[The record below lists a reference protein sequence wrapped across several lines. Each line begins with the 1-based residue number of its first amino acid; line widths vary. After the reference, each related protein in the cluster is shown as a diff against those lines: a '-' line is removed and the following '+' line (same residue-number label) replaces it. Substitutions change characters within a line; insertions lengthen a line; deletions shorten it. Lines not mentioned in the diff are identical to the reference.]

1 MTESA
6 DGAKPEVRGGVP
18 LPKVTSDAA
27 SELFS
32 PDPVESSD
40 AVALP
45 PDGDPHASTMV
56 GPVASRTVPETPRHA
71 RRSRPK
77 AGFIAAAVA
86 ALVATPVVVLAT
98 LGGGDDRHGST
109 AQNRPSGAANPGVPA
124 PGGSSVVPSPPA
136 TPTPGGTS
144 GTQTA
149 TPDKPAKQSDTGSSG
164 GGNTTGDGTAGG
176 GTSSGGTSSG
186 GNAGGGTSGG
196 ATSAPAGPPAGGW
209 AGGAG
214 RPGGLGGGRRG
225 GGPRGPG
232 MGGGFR

>member
-1 MTESA
+1 MTEST

-32 PDPVESSD
+32 PDPAESSD
-40 AVALP
+40 AVAVP

-56 GPVASRTVPETPRHA
+56 GPVASRSMPEAPRHA

-77 AGFIAAAVA
+77 AGFVAAAGA
-86 ALVATPVVVLAT
+86 ALVAIPLVVLAT
-98 LGGGDDRHGST
+98 LGGGDDPHGSS
-109 AQNRPSGAANPGVPA
+109 AQNPPSGAAGPGVPA
-124 PGGSSVVPSPPA
+124 PGGPGASLSA
-136 TPTPGGTS
+136 TPTPGDTS
-144 GTQTA
+144 GTQA
-149 TPDKPAKQSDTGSSG
+149 AAPDKPAKQPNAGSSG
-164 GGNTTGDGTAGG
+164 GGDTTGGGTAGG
-176 GTSSGGTSSG
+176 GTSSGGTSG
-186 GNAGGGTSGG
+186 GGTAGGGTSGG

-209 AGGAG
+209 SGGAG
-214 RPGGLGGGRRG
+214 RPGPGGGRWG